1 MRGRGRAP
9 GGVAGSCPRAS
20 QLRPAAT
27 HRAAGNRLRP
37 HPAPSPALAGSSR
50 TAPVR
55 PDPVCAEALGRS
67 FGGVPVLAGVDLTVR
82 AGDAIALL
90 GPNGAGKTT
99 LLRILAL
106 LMRASAGRLSIF
118 GADAATAPPQ
128 VRRRIGYV
136 GHESLCYPDLT
147 AAENLDFYARLFDV
161 PDAEARIRE
170 LVAWAGLEAAGRR
183 PVRVYSRGMSQR
195 LALARALLH
204 RPELLLLDEPFSGLD
219 AAAAQRLQS
228 LLAELARAGHAI
240 VLSTHDVERVAAV
253 ATRIAI
259 LHRGS
264 IAWSRQGAADPVVLA
279 ASYEAV
285 VMGRA

>member
-1 MRGRGRAP
+1 
-9 GGVAGSCPRAS
+9 
-20 QLRPAAT
+20 
-27 HRAAGNRLRP
+27 
-37 HPAPSPALAGSSR
+37 
-50 TAPVR
+50 VR
-55 PDPVCAEALGRS
+55 PDPIRAEALGRT

-106 LMRASAGRLSIF
+106 LMRASAGRLSVF
-118 GADAATAPPQ
+118 GADAATAPPE

-147 AAENLDFYARLFDV
+147 AAENLGFYARLFDV

-170 LVAWAGLEAAGRR
+170 LVAWAGLEAVGRR

-219 AAAAQRLQS
+219 AAAVGALQECLAALRL
-228 LLAELARAGHAI
+228 AGHAI
-240 VLSTHDVERVAAV
+240 VLTTHDVERAAPV
-253 ATRIAI
+253 ATRVAV
-259 LHRGS
+259 LHGGR
-264 IAWSRQGAADPVVLA
+264 IVWAHDGAPEPVVVA
-279 ASYEAV
+279 AAYRAAV
-285 VMGRA
+285 SGRARSTS